1 MKKIYS
7 LLLAGTI
14 AFSLASCQGGQKKT
28 GEKSAQDST
37 AVVAAVP
44 EINVLSAEETNA
56 GWTLLFDGTTSNGW
70 RGYNKT
76 EFPKGWEVVDGTL
89 HCIGTG
95 TGEAGAENGGDII
108 YDKKFKNFQLKLE
121 WKIQEGGN
129 SGIFYLAQEI
139 PERKIFETA
148 PEMQVLDNERH
159 PDAMLGKDGNR
170 MAGSLYDLLPAKP
183 QNAKPAGEWN
193 SVEIICYKGTV
204 VHKQNGETVLE
215 YHLWTDDWKKLVK
228 ESKFPELNPD
238 WANVAKE
245 GFIAFQDHGD
255 NVWYRGVKIKEMGE

>member
-1 MKKIYS
+1 MRKIHS
-7 LLLAGTI
+7 LLLAGSI
-14 AFSLASCQGGQKKT
+14 VFAVSCQSGQKKAAEST
-28 GEKSAQDST
+28 EKEKSAT
-37 AVVAAVP
+37 AAP
-44 EINVLSAEETNA
+44 ETPELNKLTADEASA
-56 GWTLLFDGTTSNGW
+56 GWVLLFDGTTSTGW

-129 SGIFYLAQEI
+129 SGIFYLGQEVKDWPI
-139 PERKIFETA
+139 YKTA
-148 PEMQVLDNERH
+148 PEMQVLDNVKH

-170 MAGSLYDLLPAKP
+170 QAGSLYDLIPAKP

-193 SVEIICYKGTV
+193 EVEIICYKGTI
-204 VHKQNGETVLE
+204 VHKQNGATVVE

-228 ESKFPELNPD
+228 DSKFPNLNEK
-238 WANVAKE
+238 WADVATE
-245 GFIAFQDHGD
+245 GYIAFQDHGD
-255 NVWYRGVKIKEMGE
+255 NVWFRNVKIKELQ